1 MSVHMSFSVSKLPM
15 QKATTNFVFGILV
28 GLVFT
33 FLGFA
38 YMTGTSFQRTLRM
51 PVKSDRVGH
60 VEGTQQPVVK
70 SVLTH
75 EDLEKIQQIIKPVQ
89 FRDEGHHH
97 GMVGL
102 GTKKVW
108 CVYCNPTDPL

>member
-1 MSVHMSFSVSKLPM
+1 M

-28 GLVFT
+28 GLVVT

-38 YMTGTSFQRTLRM
+38 YMTGTSIQRTLRI
-51 PVKSDRVGH
+51 PSKSDSVVRVD
-60 VEGTQQPVVK
+60 GTQQPVGAK

-89 FRDEGHHH
+89 FKDEGHHH
-97 GMVGL
+97 GKI
-102 GTKKVW
+102 TW
-108 CVYCNPTDPL
+108 

>member
-1 MSVHMSFSVSKLPM
+1 MPRLKYNLSISVPM

-38 YMTGTSFQRTLRM
+38 YMTGTSIQRTLRM
-51 PVKSDRVGH
+51 PTKSDSVVRS
-60 VEGTQQPVVK
+60 EGTQEPIVK

-89 FRDEGHHH
+89 FKDEGHHH
-97 GMVGL
+97 GEES
-102 GTKKVW
+102 
-108 CVYCNPTDPL
+108 